1 MTKTQQA
8 NAAGQTYA
16 IVGCEEAGV
25 VWVADPGQ
33 ANKSR
38 VDFIK
43 SYNGEQVT

>member
-25 VWVADPGQ
+25 CGLQTQNKPT
-33 ANKSR
+33 KSR
-38 VDFIK
+38 VDFLK
-43 SYNGEQVT
+43 SYNDNPVT